1 MLIPTCV
8 FYTVMR
14 ILYRDT
20 VETQGFTV
28 SRRKCRGCRGRG
40 GRAAARGEQSAYMRF
55 SSLDVYPK
63 TLAEFRQRTLTG
75 AIVSITCITLIALLT
90 CIEVV
95 DFAQVSV
102 GPN

>member
-1 MLIPTCV
+1 
-8 FYTVMR
+8 
-14 ILYRDT
+14 
-20 VETQGFTV
+20 
-28 SRRKCRGCRGRG
+28 
-40 GRAAARGEQSAYMRF
+40 MRF